1 LALPIPLL
9 GDGDCGIR
17 WTRGSMDRLKGV
29 LGGGEGMRGD
39 MSRRHGLPRGTG
51 RGVRGER
58 RPAYDGHFEIPRL
71 YPGLQRFDGLARA
84 LVFGVFF
91 LEIGRT
97 RSAQSMAQRAKAL

>member
-1 LALPIPLL
+1 MGRRQSLS
-9 GDGDCGIR
+9 
-17 WTRGSMDRLKGV
+17 RGA
-29 LGGGEGMRGD
+29 
-39 MSRRHGLPRGTG
+39 G